1 MSSAGQPSSSS
12 LSATLN
18 AQSARAMPPPAQ
30 PPKRKIDAVAGNSR
44 ISRPSIN
51 YSQMPTASQGDI
63 INIDDDESQDNAREE
78 DVNELYCM
86 LRTTIV
92 GIQYYKGWHREANI
106 RAYTHV

>member
-1 MSSAGQPSSSS
+1 
-12 LSATLN
+12 
-18 AQSARAMPPPAQ
+18 MPPPAQ

-44 ISRPSIN
+44 ISRPPIN

-92 GIQYYKGWHREANI
+92 GIQYYKGWHRETNI